1 MATILCIDDEPIVL
15 EVQRA
20 LLESKGYNVLT
31 ASDGATGIAL
41 ARAHS
46 TDAVLL
52 DFSMP
57 GMDGNQVAQVLMK
70 EQPTLPVVVWS
81 GCLDE
86 IPESLWWFADAVLQ
100 KGDGR
105 DTLLPILEKIVGG
118 TIAGKKPPARTNRS
132 ATTGRYSRPLSGRL
146 RGANS
151 HL

>member
-1 MATILCIDDEPIVL
+1 MATILCIDDEPSVL
-15 EVQRA
+15 EFQRA
-20 LLESKGYNVLT
+20 LLESKGYKVLT
-31 ASDGATGIAL
+31 APDGAAGIAL

-70 EQPTLPVVVWS
+70 EQPTVPVVVWS

-86 IPESLWWFADAVLQ
+86 VPESLWWFADAVLHQ
-100 KGDGR
+100 GDGLN
-105 DTLLPILEKIVGG
+105 TLLPILEKIVSR
-118 TIAGKKPPARTNRS
+118 TTAGKKPPARTNRG
-132 ATTGRYSRPLSGRL
+132 ATAGRYSRPLSGRL

-151 HL
+151 HV

>member
-1 MATILCIDDEPIVL
+1 MLRPTPKPTLFPYTTLFRSEPSVL
-15 EVQRA
+15 EIQRA
-20 LLESKGYNVLT
+20 LLESEGYKVLT

-86 IPESLWWFADAVLQ
+86 IPESLWWLADAVLH
-100 KGDGR
+100 KGDGLN
-105 DTLLPILEKIVGG
+105 TLLPILEKIVSR
-118 TIAGKKPPARTNRS
+118 TTAGKKPPARTNRS
-132 ATTGRYSRPLSGRL
+132 AT
-146 RGANS
+146 
-151 HL
+151 